1 MNIKHIVTG
10 ATAALMTATPALAGN
25 IMDEHELLW
34 NTLQDAGV
42 TVMTNAR
49 DCDDDSFGY
58 YHRREVKVVVCQD
71 NSYPGGSQVAWTEND
86 LDTLRHEAQHVIQDC
101 MVGGLGDM
109 RSDTYF
115 TQDELVTFL
124 AKSSLSQENIE
135 NIIQTYAEAGAS
147 EEVIIMELEAFSVA
161 ADVDAATIAGAV
173 RKFCF

>member
-1 MNIKHIVTG
+1 MNFKHIVTG

-25 IMDEHELLW
+25 TMDDHELLW
-34 NTLQDAGV
+34 NTLQQAGV
-42 TVMTNAR
+42 TVVTNAA
-49 DCDDDSFGY
+49 DCNDDSFGY
-58 YHRREVKVVVCQD
+58 YHRRDVMVAVCQD
-71 NSYPGGSQVAWTEND
+71 NGYPGGPQVAWTDND

-115 TQDELVTFL
+115 TRDDLVTFL
-124 AKSSLSQENIE
+124 AKSSLTQENIE
-135 NIIQTYAEAGAS
+135 NIIKSYADAGAS

-161 ADVDAATIAGAV
+161 ADIDASSIAGAV

>member
-1 MNIKHIVTG
+1 MNFKHILYTVV
-10 ATAALMTATPALAGN
+10 AAFMTATPALAGN
-25 IMDEHELLW
+25 TMDDHETLW

-42 TVMTNAR
+42 TVVTNAK
-49 DCDDDSFGY
+49 DCNDDSFGY
-58 YHRREVKVVVCQD
+58 YHRREVRIAVCQD
-71 NSYPGGSQVAWTEND
+71 NGYAGGPQVAWTDND

-115 TQDELVTFL
+115 TRDQLVEFL
-124 AKSSLSQENIE
+124 AKSSLTQDNIE
-135 NIIQTYAEAGAS
+135 NIIKAYAADGAS

-161 ADVDAATIAGAV
+161 ADIDAASIAGAV